1 MIFYIMVTVDRAEW
15 DEIYAALARDE
26 RRELLRYLK
35 DVQVAQ
41 FEEVAQH
48 LLKRENGSAEEK
60 PDAMRIRLHHVH
72 LPKLVET
79 GVLTWDS
86 HQNLVSLTTL
96 GSQLPAELT
105 DPSMIPSP
113 SAGEKKQAL
122 D

>member
-1 MIFYIMVTVDRAEW
+1 MVTVDRAEW
-15 DEIYAALARDE
+15 DEIYAALACGE

-79 GVLTWDS
+79 GVLTLDS
-86 HQNLVSLTTL
+86 HQNLVRLTTL

-113 SAGEKKQAL
+113 SAGEKKRAL